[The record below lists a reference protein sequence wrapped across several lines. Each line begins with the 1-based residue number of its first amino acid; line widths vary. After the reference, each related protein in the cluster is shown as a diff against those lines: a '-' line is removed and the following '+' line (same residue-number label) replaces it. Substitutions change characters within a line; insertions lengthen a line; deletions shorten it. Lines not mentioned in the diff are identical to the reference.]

1 MSPQFRQDSLK
12 SFVCPRNWFVRTSAV
27 IGLAACVPSL
37 VEATPPQVAR
47 LDDGAFYTQSD
58 FSIPFQVK
66 PGGRCPQQLDL
77 LVSRDG
83 GRSWHVHQSAAPAEG
98 RFRLAQVDEGEY
110 WLKVQVRDAAGSS
123 LSHSTMHLFVDRSR
137 PTASM
142 LCDWQGDSTLMLTS
156 TVEDAHLDPQ
166 SLSLSLRTDVDS
178 QPTPVAF
185 KTTTSTATGLQC
197 SAVIEMPQCKSF
209 ELRLVARDRAGN
221 RLVANERYFHP
232 VLASANDALLPATED
247 EEIDKPAAAE
257 PELEIAKKE
266 WTTIEL
272 GSPKPLTKLPTQL
285 VSADASQNV
294 VRKAAQ
300 RPAPQPEELIPPER
314 TTTELAIEA
323 PQAAVPARSV
333 PNVLS
338 SSRKFKINYNLAE
351 SVPSNQLHVELWVT
365 TDSGKSWEFW
375 GIDRDA
381 QSPAWIEVD
390 RDGEFGFCV
399 VCIHAE
405 SDLKF
410 RPTAGDQP
418 DLSVTVKEPPA
429 TRRLQPASRN

>member
-12 SFVCPRNWFVRTSAV
+12 SFVCQRNWFVRTSAA
-27 IGLAACVPSL
+27 IGLAACVPAL
-37 VEATPPQVAR
+37 AEATPPQVAIHG
-47 LDDGAFYTQSD
+47 DGAFYTQSD

-98 RFRLAQVDEGEY
+98 RFRFAQVEEGEY

-123 LSHSTMHLFVDRSR
+123 LSHSTMHLFVDRSQ

-142 LCDWQGDSTLMLTS
+142 QCDWQGDSTLMLTS

-166 SLSLSLRTDVDS
+166 SLSLMLRTDVDS
-178 QPTPVAF
+178 KPTPVAF
-185 KTTTSTATGLQC
+185 KTTTSTAAGLQC

-232 VLASANDALLPATED
+232 VLASESDALLPATEED
-247 EEIDKPAAAE
+247 EVDTPVAAE

-294 VRKAAQ
+294 VRKSTQ
-300 RPAPQPEELIPPER
+300 RPALQPEELIPPER
-314 TTTELAIEA
+314 ATELAIEPPQLVA
-323 PQAAVPARSV
+323 PSRVV

-338 SSRKFKINYNLAE
+338 SARKFKINYNLAE
-351 SVPSNQLHVELWVT
+351 SVPSDQLQVELWVT
-365 TDSGKSWEFW
+365 TDCGKSWEFW

-410 RPTAGDQP
+410 RPKAGDAP

-429 TRRLQPASRN
+429 TRRLQPASRD